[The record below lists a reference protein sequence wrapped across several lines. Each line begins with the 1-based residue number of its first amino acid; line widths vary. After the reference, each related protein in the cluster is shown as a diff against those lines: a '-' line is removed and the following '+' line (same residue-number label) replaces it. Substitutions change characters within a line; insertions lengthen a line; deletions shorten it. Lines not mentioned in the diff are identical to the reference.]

1 MVDVNYTQTALNSSV
16 VLHKIPLIDKIR
28 KQQIYACYYNWNKI
42 AARKCKNMDKDIST
56 RRRAS
61 VRRLGAPE
69 VQPVTAAVSINAA
82 LYSAVCG
89 RHFITNLSGYWSRR
103 INSRDRLIYKTDAD
117 NIYIPSCRFHYSDR

>member
-1 MVDVNYTQTALNSSV
+1 
-16 VLHKIPLIDKIR
+16 
-28 KQQIYACYYNWNKI
+28 
-42 AARKCKNMDKDIST
+42 MDKTTSA

-82 LYSAVCG
+82 LYSAARG

-103 INSRDRLIYKTDAD
+103 INSRDRLIYKTDAE
-117 NIYIPSCRFHYSDR
+117 NIYILVCRFHYNDR